1 MIYIN
6 KIENRITFEIKA
18 AYYFE
23 LLMPKTMK
31 LLESTKSEITK
42 YENAE
47 SQSHVEITEVVL
59 IHCNTVNSNYQQGSR
74 F

>member
-18 AYYFE
+18 VYYFE

-47 SQSHVEITEVVL
+47 S
-59 IHCNTVNSNYQQGSR
+59 
-74 F
+74 